1 MKNKFKSYISIL
13 FCFFLLSEYGSTNE
27 PFTFNITEIEI
38 LQDGNQING
47 YKGGTA
53 TSEDGSIIS
62 AENFFYNKLTN
73 ILETSGNVK
82 YLDKTKNIVITAD
95 KAIYL
100 KNNEKIFT
108 IGNSKAVNNNNT
120 ITASNLNYDKIKN
133 IYEAKENVVVKDF
146 EKDATIYADEITYLK
161 NDEKFFTSGNSKA
174 VNENNTI
181 TANILEYDK
190 IDNIFKAKKN
200 AIANDFEKDA
210 TIYADEITYFKNE
223 EKIFT
228 KGKTKA
234 LIENKY
240 KFNSE
245 NVSYYRNL
253 EDLISQKRS
262 SVEDDSGNIYKLES
276 FVYNINKEML
286 RGKEVDV
293 FAKVNENKIDQY
305 FFSEGF
311 FDFKNQSHIAKET
324 KIKIH
329 KNVFEKEML
338 NLEIDPELYGY
349 HDPRIY
355 GSSSSSDQNK
365 TIVNNGIFTS
375 CKLNDNCPP
384 WSIKAE
390 KITHDKI
397 KKDMIYKNAIL
408 KIYDVPVLYFPK
420 FFHPDPTVKRRSG
433 FLQPQFNNSETLG
446 SSIQIPYFKTFGNDM
461 DLTFKPTLF
470 DTKSDNNKY
479 ILQNEFRKK
488 NKDSFLIADF
498 ALTKN
503 YRSPFDN
510 KKKDIN
516 HFFFQYDKNLQL
528 PNFEKSTID
537 SKIEKVSNDTY
548 LKVFRQNLFDTPI
561 LPSDLSTLTTE
572 VNVNLDH
579 EDYYFTTGI
588 QAFENLGTKHSDRY
602 QFVFPYYNFSKN
614 ILTDKIDGSVSF
626 SSSGSNRL
634 LNTNN
639 LKTSITNDILYN
651 SIDYFSDNGFKSN
664 LNLYFR
670 NLNSIGKNDET
681 YTSSPQI
688 DTMNIIKLD
697 ASFPLFKTNEINVE
711 TLIPKISFR
720 INPGNNMSN
729 NSNSVSNINADNVFD
744 INRLG
749 ISNSYE
755 AGKSLTLGIDYK
767 LDPTENNSDP
777 DTKDK
782 YLEFKLATVV
792 RDQVETDIPTSSTI
806 NKKNSDIFGSF
817 DNNLFENINFGYDFS
832 LDNDLKTI
840 NSNTINTE
848 IEINNFITTFNF
860 IEQRN
865 EIGTTHT
872 INSSLEYTIDNNN
885 SLKFDTRRNKEI
897 NLTEYYNLSY
907 EYKNDCLTAA
917 LKFNKTFYSDND
929 LTPTEDLFFTLT
941 LIPLTTYERG
951 VYKRRDGVGGLDG
964 WFR

>member
-1 MKNKFKSYISIL
+1 MKNKLKSYIIIL
-13 FCFFLLSEYGSTNE
+13 FCFFLLSEVANTNE
-27 PFTFNITEIEI
+27 PFVFDVTEIEI
-38 LQDGNQING
+38 LDDGNQING

-53 TSEDGSIIS
+53 TSEDGSVIS

-73 ILETSGNVK
+73 ILETSGDVR
-82 YLDKTKNIVITAD
+82 YLDKIKNIVITSD

-100 KNNEKIFT
+100 KNKEKIFT
-108 IGNSKAVNNNNT
+108 IGNSKAVNNNNI
-120 ITASNLNYDKIKN
+120 ITASDLSYDKIKN
-133 IYEAKENVVVKDF
+133 TFEAKKNVVVNDY
-146 EKDATIYADEITYLK
+146 EKETTIYADEITYLK
-161 NDEKFFTSGNSKA
+161 NDEKFFTTGNSKA
-174 VNENNTI
+174 INNSNTI
-181 TANILEYDK
+181 TASILEYDK
-190 IDNIFKAKKN
+190 INNIFNAKKN
-200 AIANDFEKDA
+200 AVVNDSEKDA
-210 TIYADEITYFKNE
+210 TIYADKITYFKNE
-223 EKIFT
+223 EKILT
-228 KGKTKA
+228 EGKTKA

-253 EDLISQKRS
+253 GDLVSQKKS
-262 SVEDDSGNIYKLES
+262 LVEDDSGNIYELES
-276 FVYNINKEML
+276 FTYSTNKQL
-286 RGKEVDV
+286 LKGKEVNV
-293 FAKVNENKIDQY
+293 FAKVDENKIDQY

-329 KNVFEKEML
+329 KNVFENEML
-338 NLEIDPELYGY
+338 KLDMDPELYDY

-408 KIYDVPVLYFPK
+408 KIYDVPILYFPK

-446 SSIQIPYFKTFGNDM
+446 SSIQVPYFKTLGHDM

-488 NKDSFLIADF
+488 NKDSSIIADF
-498 ALTKN
+498 ALTKG

-516 HFFFQYDKNLQL
+516 HFFLQYDKNLPL
-528 PNFEKSTID
+528 PNFETSTID
-537 SKIEKVSNDTY
+537 AKIEKVSNDTY
-548 LKVFRQNLFDTPI
+548 LKVFRQNLFDTSI

-572 VNVNLDH
+572 VNINLDH
-579 EDYYFTTGI
+579 EDYSFRTGI

-602 QFVFPYYNFSKN
+602 QFVFPYYNFNKS
-614 ILTDKIDGSVSF
+614 IITDKIDGSF
-626 SSSGSNRL
+626 SLSSNGSNRL

-639 LKTSITNDILYN
+639 LKTSITNDIEYSSL
-651 SIDYFSDNGFKSN
+651 DYFSDNGFKSR

-670 NLNSIGKNDET
+670 NLNSSGKNDNT

-688 DTMNIIKLD
+688 DAMNIINID
-697 ASFPLFKTNEINVE
+697 TSFPLFKIKDKNIE
-711 TLIPKISFR
+711 TLTPKISFR
-720 INPGNNMSN
+720 VNPGNNMN
-729 NSNSVSNINADNVFD
+729 DFSNSSSNINADNVFD

-749 ISNSYE
+749 ISDSYE

-767 LDPTENNSDP
+767 LDPTEVNSDT
-777 DTKDK
+777 DVKDK
-782 YLEFKLATVV
+782 YFEFKLATVL
-792 RDQVETDIPTSSTI
+792 RDQIETDIPTSSTI
-806 NKKNSDIFGSF
+806 NRKNSDIFGSF
-817 DNNLFENINFGYDFS
+817 NNNLFENINFGYDFS
-832 LDNDLKTI
+832 LDNNLKTI

-865 EIGTTHT
+865 EIGTTHA
-872 INSSLEYTIDNNN
+872 ISSSLEYTIDNNN

-929 LTPTEDLFFTLT
+929 LAPTEDLFFTLT
-941 LIPLTTYERG
+941 LIPLTTYERD
-951 VYKRRDGVGGLDG
+951 VYKRRDGVGGLRG